1 VQQKGEIKTHMRK
14 HRTISLS
21 VGFFLLS
28 AFVLVLNAAYGST
41 TEDQRCETKQCRKD
55 LAAARAGT
63 AAYHDLQA
71 AIDAGFVEP
80 FDPNP
85 CFTLPDAGMGFHY
98 IKRERVDLSP
108 VAAEPELLVYMPG
121 DDGAQHLVAVEYLV
135 PGLPTDTPPELFG
148 QQFHFTELVSGW
160 TLHAWIWRN
169 NPDGMFE
176 DFNPKLR
183 CPAA

>member
-1 VQQKGEIKTHMRK
+1 MNKKM
-14 HRTISLS
+14 TIRLS
-21 VGFFLLS
+21 VGFFILA
-28 AFVLVLNAAYGST
+28 AFVLALNAAYGST
-41 TEDQRCETKQCRKD
+41 QEDERCESRQCRTD

-63 AAYHDLQA
+63 AAYHDLQTA
-71 AIDAGFVEP
+71 MDDQFVEP

-98 IKRERVDLSP
+98 IKRSRVDSTP

-121 DDGAQHLVAVEYLV
+121 DDGINHLVAVEYLV
-135 PGLPTDTPPELFG
+135 PGSPDDTPPELFG
-148 QQFHFTELVSGW
+148 QQFHFTPLVSGW
-160 TLHAWIWRN
+160 TLHAWIWRE

>member
-1 VQQKGEIKTHMRK
+1 MERTGESKKQMNK
-14 HRTISLS
+14 QMTIGLS
-21 VGFFLLS
+21 AGFFLLA
-28 AFVLVLNAAYGST
+28 AFVFALNAAYGST
-41 TEDQRCETKQCRKD
+41 HDDDGCETIQCRID

-63 AAYHDLQA
+63 AAYHNLQTA
-71 AIDAGFVEP
+71 MDDQFVPP

-85 CFTLPDAGMGFHY
+85 CFTLPEAGMGFHY
-98 IKRERVDLSP
+98 VKPSRVDATP
-108 VAAEPELLVYMPG
+108 NAAEPELLVYMPG
-121 DDGAQHLVAVEYLV
+121 DDGANHLVAVEYLV
-135 PGLPTDTPPELFG
+135 PGSPNDTPPELFG
-148 QQFHFTELVSGW
+148 QQFHFTPLVNGW

>member
-1 VQQKGEIKTHMRK
+1 MTLG
-14 HRTISLS
+14 LAA
-21 VGFFLLS
+21 GFFFLA
-28 AFVLVLNAAYGST
+28 AFVFALNAAYGSAHD
-41 TEDQRCETKQCRKD
+41 ELGCETKQCRID

-71 AIDAGFVEP
+71 AIDDQFIEP

-98 IKRERVDLSP
+98 VKQSRVNSTA
-108 VAAEPELLVYMPG
+108 VAAEPELLVYMPD
-121 DDGAQHLVAVEYLV
+121 DDGVQHLVAVEYLV

-148 QQFHFTELVSGW
+148 QQFHFTPLVNGW

-169 NPDGMFE
+169 NPAGLFE

>member
-1 VQQKGEIKTHMRK
+1 MSKHM
-14 HRTISLS
+14 TIGLAA
-21 VGFFLLS
+21 GFFVLA
-28 AFVLVLNAAYGST
+28 AFVFALNAAYGSSLD
-41 TEDQRCETKQCRKD
+41 ELGCETKQCRID

-63 AAYHDLQA
+63 AAYHDLQT
-71 AIDAGFVEP
+71 AIDDQFVEP

-85 CFTLPDAGMGFHY
+85 CFTLPEAGMGFHY
-98 IKRERVDLSP
+98 VKRERVDLTP
-108 VAAEPELLVYMPG
+108 NAAEPELLVYMPG
-121 DDGAQHLVAVEYLV
+121 DDGVPHLVAVEYLV

-148 QQFHFTELVSGW
+148 QRFHFTELVSGW

-169 NPDGMFE
+169 NPNGLFE